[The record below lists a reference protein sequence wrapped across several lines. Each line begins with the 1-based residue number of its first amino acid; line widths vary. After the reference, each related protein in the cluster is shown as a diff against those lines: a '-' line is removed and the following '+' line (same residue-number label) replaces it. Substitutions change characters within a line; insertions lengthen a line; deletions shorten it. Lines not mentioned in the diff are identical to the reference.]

1 MEMAI
6 AVTVLGL
13 AFFLLF
19 RKNIDGAISRMRNI
33 DKSGVA
39 FDSVQRGAQPER
51 DPPSEAEAL
60 KRELD
65 NALVREAEDFIKNE
79 FKKRGLS
86 VEESLNIAIRYLAA
100 THLALQFENVFRII
114 WGSQLRLLSDLN
126 TRPTGQPIDTLKSF
140 YESGAKVF
148 PDVYKNYPFEK
159 WLGFLQEFGLI
170 RSDNGTIRVTV
181 RGREFLTYLTREGRS
196 LEKLG

>member
-6 AVTVLGL
+6 AVMFLGL
-13 AFFLLF
+13 AFFMLF
-19 RKNIDGAISRMRNI
+19 RKSIDGAISRMRNI

-51 DPPSEAEAL
+51 DPSSEAEAL
-60 KRELD
+60 KREMD

-86 VEESLNIAIRYLAA
+86 GEESLNIAIRYLAA

-126 TRPTGQPIDTLKSF
+126 TRPTGQPIDTLKPF
-140 YESGAKVF
+140 YEAGAKVF
-148 PDVYKNYPFEK
+148 PGVYQNYPFER

-170 RSDNGTIRVTV
+170 RNDNGTIRVTV

-196 LEKLG
+196 LERLG